1 MNIIEN
7 QVDETSD
14 PKTDSEVD
22 KMGASD
28 DGDISFQFQEKR
40 RNDSQVHVQKYPIGN
55 LMLKKLD
62 SGELSGFV
70 KNFDTQSGLYSSME

>member
-7 QVDETSD
+7 QVDESCD

-28 DGDISFQFQEKR
+28 DGDISFQLQEKR
-40 RNDSQVHVQKYPIGN
+40 RNDSQVHVQK
-55 LMLKKLD
+55 
-62 SGELSGFV
+62 
-70 KNFDTQSGLYSSME
+70 